1 MRIVIIADSVDLQN
15 AGIHVYTR
23 SMIEALQTYTSH
35 EIICIRQGKRQDI
48 HFENDV
54 TVKPALWLLEKD
66 PLRVFWSM
74 PRAIKK
80 LKPDCV
86 IEPAHFGP
94 FNLPP
99 HIKRVTII
107 HDLTPLAFPQWH
119 HTFSSTLQK
128 WFLPFILKKAS
139 MVVPNSKNTLNDLH
153 QYFPQIRSKSEW
165 VYPGINPYYRIPEDG
180 LLVEKQPY
188 FLSVGTIEPRKNL
201 VCLLKA
207 YALFRKNSQHNHRLI
222 LVGPKGWKSDKFY
235 QQLEEHPY
243 RNDIEIK
250 GYVSQNELRDLYG
263 KASAFIYPSFYE
275 GFGFPVAEAMACG
288 APCIVSSS
296 SSLPEV
302 GGDAVLYFN
311 PESPDE
317 LSQKMQQL
325 VNDKTLC
332 KTLIEKGYRQAQK
345 FSWTEFASSFD
356 TKVLQNIKKD
366 K

>member
-23 SMIEALQTYTSH
+23 NMIESLQTYTSH
-35 EIICIRQGKRQDI
+35 EIICIRQGKRHDI
-48 HFENDV
+48 LFDNDV
-54 TVKPALWLLEKD
+54 IVRPVLRFQEKD
-66 PLRVFWSM
+66 PLRVFWSV

-80 LKPDCV
+80 LNPDCV

-99 HIKRVTII
+99 DIKRVTII
-107 HDLTPLAFPQWH
+107 HDLTPLKFPRWH
-119 HTFSSTLQK
+119 NTFSSILQK
-128 WFLPFILKKAS
+128 WFLPSILKKAS
-139 MVVPNSKNTLNDLH
+139 TVVVNSQNTLNDLH
-153 QYFPQIRSKSEW
+153 QYFPQTRNKSEW
-165 VYPGINPYYRIPEDG
+165 VYPGINPYYRIPENE
-180 LLVEKQPY
+180 LWEEKQSY

-201 VCLLKA
+201 VGLLAA
-207 YALFRKNSQHNHRLI
+207 YTLFRKNGHHTHRLL

-235 QQLEEHPY
+235 QQLEQHPY

-250 GYVSQNELRDLYG
+250 GYVSQNDLKVLYG

-288 APCIVSSS
+288 APCIVSSV

-311 PESPDE
+311 PESDSE

-325 VNDKTLC
+325 ASDEVLSQ
-332 KTLIEKGYRQAQK
+332 TLIKKGFIQAQK
-345 FSWTEFASSFD
+345 FSWTEFASCFD
-356 TKVLQNIKKD
+356 TRVLQPIKTNQ
-366 K
+366 